1 MDLFIQF
8 IFMNVPEALVIL
20 MVGLAF
26 FNQPLLDKWQL
37 CILFA
42 FFFGFIVL
50 SLEYFSIIYE
60 IKVITLF
67 LIMNLLIRYLFKFP
81 ILTTGLV
88 SSCSFVTMI
97 SIEFMVILLFQLLN
111 IGINEIMTN
120 RLYLYSAMWSIFA
133 ISLGFVWML
142 RRKNFSLIRLF
153 SFSKLNTY
161 LSLFVVF
168 IMIELLVIVSTTTHY
183 YLADENKLDVVKLH
197 NIPILIPVMLIV
209 FILIV
214 VLFMR
219 YLSLK
224 KKSVM
229 SETEDPYLKSID
241 DMMHTLRSIQNEE
254 SMHYQAILELLKQQE
269 YEKASHYVEKIFS
282 RTDTY
287 YRQFARL
294 TKTEIHDPAVAY
306 LLQTKMAYCLAN
318 KLDFSYDVQTTRQ
331 FSHMKSI
338 DTIKLL
344 GNLLDNAIRAAK
356 GDPVSQEV
364 HLSWIDNGQEELL
377 LIRNSGPTIPKQF
390 MNRLFDLGFTTK
402 KSNGGAGLSI
412 VNAIVK
418 KYRGSVHVTSEN
430 NVTEFRVVFTHTA
443 NPPVSGSVLD
453 A

>member
-1 MDLFIQF
+1 MDSLTQF
-8 IFMNVPEALVIL
+8 FLMNVPEAFVIL
-20 MVGLAF
+20 VVGLTL
-26 FNQPLLDKWQL
+26 FNQPLQGRWRQVTIFALSYAFSVF
-37 CILFA
+37 LFD
-42 FFFGFIVL
+42 FFGV
-50 SLEYFSIIYE
+50 IYE
-60 IKVITLF
+60 IKVVTLF
-67 LIMNLLIRYLFKFP
+67 VIMNLLIRYLFNFP
-81 ILTTGLV
+81 FLTTGLI
-88 SSCSFVTMI
+88 SASSFVMLVA
-97 SIEFMVILLFQLLN
+97 IEFMVLLLFQFLH
-111 IGINEIMTN
+111 IGINEIMAN
-120 RLYLYSAMWSIFA
+120 PLYLYSAMWSIFA
-133 ISLGFVWML
+133 LSLVFSWIL
-142 RRKNFSLIRLF
+142 RRFNLNLIRLF

-161 LSLFVVF
+161 LSLLVVF
-168 IMIELLVIVSTTTHY
+168 IMVELLVILSTATHY
-183 YLADENKLDVVKLH
+183 YLADENKLDVVKIH

-214 VLFMR
+214 IVFTR

-229 SETEDPYLKSID
+229 IETEDPYLKSID

-269 YEKASHYVEKIFS
+269 YEKASNYVEKIFS
-282 RTDTY
+282 HTDTH

-294 TKTEIHDPAVAY
+294 TNTEINDPAVAY

-318 KLDFSYDVQTTRQ
+318 KLIFTYDVQTTRQ

-364 HLSWIDNGQEELL
+364 HMSWLDNGQEELL
-377 LIRNSGPTIPKQF
+377 LIRNSGPTIPQQY
-390 MNRLFDLGFTTK
+390 MSRLFDLGFTTK

-418 KYRGSVHVTSEN
+418 KYRGSIHVTSED
-430 NVTEFRVVFTHTA
+430 NVTVFQIVFTHTA
-443 NPPVSGSVLD
+443 KSSVSGTTLD
-453 A
+453 V